1 MALKKSIYKTICRKP
16 FTSIPT
22 KPTWSQKELFVE
34 EAEHIRL
41 EMSVSYTWVKD
52 YGLLAEIHGAAKYL
66 SNRGHNFVAPSQPP
80 HMDPV
85 MLIPGKT
92 QIQIKIMQSAVIVA
106 KRDYVVV
113 MGFRRGISRNIHD
126 ALKQRYYE
134 QMHEDIFKYKCV
146 LPHHY
151 IKH

>member
-1 MALKKSIYKTICRKP
+1 MAEYVALEKSIYKTICRKP

-66 SNRGHNFVAPSQPP
+66 LNTVEYRTH
-80 HMDPV
+80 
-85 MLIPGKT
+85 L
-92 QIQIKIMQSAVIVA
+92 
-106 KRDYVVV
+106 
-113 MGFRRGISRNIHD
+113 RRTNPTS
-126 ALKQRYYE
+126 
-134 QMHEDIFKYKCV
+134 
-146 LPHHY
+146 
-151 IKH
+151 